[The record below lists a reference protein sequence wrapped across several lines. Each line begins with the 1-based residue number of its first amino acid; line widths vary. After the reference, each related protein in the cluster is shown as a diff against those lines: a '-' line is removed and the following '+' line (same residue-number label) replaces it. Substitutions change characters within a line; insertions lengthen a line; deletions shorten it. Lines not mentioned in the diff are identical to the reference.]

1 MLKKA
6 VQQVV
11 SSCRWS
17 TSASFSTT
25 IKPQLV
31 NVGEKQSKIVENISD
46 SLARKTDNRLFAV
59 VFAHN
64 RQFKVSQNDLIQLHH
79 NSILD
84 IGQKIQLEKVLL
96 VGGKDFTLFG
106 RPLLDPQTVKVFA
119 TVVEKTSTSPDLFYY
134 KLSGKKVQRMLWMSH
149 ELTALRINEIQ
160 VDPEALI

>member
-84 IGQKIQLEKVLL
+84 IGQKIQLEKVCLFPNL
-96 VGGKDFTLFG
+96 CKENNNFVGVISWWKRLH
-106 RPLLDPQTVKVFA
+106 VI
-119 TVVEKTSTSPDLFYY
+119 
-134 KLSGKKVQRMLWMSH
+134 W
-149 ELTALRINEIQ
+149 
-160 VDPEALI
+160 